1 MGRHKSASHSA
12 RDYRVCRFQTL
23 FNEMGVSK
31 MDLLKELC
39 ETPGI
44 PGREERLRAI
54 VRRELEP
61 TVDEMRVDTMGNL
74 ICVKKNEGAPKL
86 MIAAHMDEI
95 GFVVSYIDEKKGWL
109 RLVGL
114 GGHDPR
120 NMVAQRVTI
129 STASGDLPGVLYPG
143 IKPPHIQGP
152 DEAKVNPP
160 VSEFFV
166 DMGLPAAEVQNLV
179 HIGDMVTMRRDFEEV
194 GECVSAKALD
204 NRVAV
209 YVMIRALQAAQR
221 FGFEV
226 YAVATSQEE
235 IGLRGALTSAYGI
248 DPDVG
253 IALDTTLAVDIPG
266 VSEHEQVTQL
276 GKGTAIKIFDGSVI
290 ANPKLVAYLR
300 ELADR
305 RSILWQNEIL
315 PRGGTDAGA
324 IQRVRAGVASG
335 VISIPTRYIHSP
347 VEMVHTG
354 DVEASI
360 SLLAAFMEEGHE
372 ADLALT

>member
-1 MGRHKSASHSA
+1 MS
-12 RDYRVCRFQTL
+12 QM
-23 FNEMGVSK
+23 E
-31 MDLLKELC
+31 LLKELC

-61 TVDEMRVDTMGNL
+61 TVDEMSVDAMGNL
-74 ICVKKNEGAPKL
+74 ICVKKKEGAPKL

-95 GFVVSYIDEKKGWL
+95 GYVVSYIDEKKGWL

-120 NMVAQRVTI
+120 NMVAQRVTV

-152 DEAKVNPP
+152 DDRKENPP

-166 DMGLPAAEVQNLV
+166 DMGLQASDVQELV

-209 YVMIRALQAAQR
+209 YVMIRALQAAQS

-226 YAVATSQEE
+226 YAVATTQEE
-235 IGLRGALTSAYGI
+235 VGLRGALTSAYGI
-248 DPDVG
+248 YPDVG

-266 VSEHEQVTQL
+266 VSEHEQVTRL
-276 GKGTAIKIFDGSVI
+276 GKGTAIKILDGSVI

-305 RSILWQNEIL
+305 RDILWQNEIL

-324 IQRVRAGVASG
+324 MQRVRAGVASG

-347 VEMVHTG
+347 VEMVHTA
-354 DVEASI
+354 DVEAAI
-360 SLLAAFMEEGHE
+360 ALLAAFIEEGHE
-372 ADLALT
+372 ADLVLS